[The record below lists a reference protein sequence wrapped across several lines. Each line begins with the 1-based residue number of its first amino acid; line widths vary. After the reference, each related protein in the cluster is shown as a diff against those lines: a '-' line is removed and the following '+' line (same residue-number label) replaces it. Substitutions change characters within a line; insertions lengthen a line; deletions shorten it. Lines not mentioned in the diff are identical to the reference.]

1 VMTSVSIMIVI
12 EKSNGIVSEQR
23 CKILIENSPA
33 IIWLTCSPLSPC
45 HSSMDGRKNN
55 FTVFGTIILCG
66 QVN

>member
-1 VMTSVSIMIVI
+1 MIVI

-33 IIWLTCSPLSPC
+33 IIWLTCFPLSLFY
-45 HSSMDGRKNN
+45 SSMNDSKNN